1 MLVFYTLSFLTR
13 RSNRRL
19 PFWLRNVSVETHG
32 RLAADPAQRSH
43 RSGRYP
49 QTRRIRDRS
58 RVDKCGH
65 ARSEESPYSS
75 PKLCAIEE
83 IRQLKSRYFEATA
96 TTTRSMSAW
105 AGRGSSPRSLRLGF
119 ALSGPT
125 NRHVASALAHRV
137 TCESMPSTRRGGD
150 RNDEEH
156 PHQRG
161 TARRRSSAQSPGWTA
176 CPTLRAIQRGAI
188 CSQRR
193 SQLCARR
200 RVHGRRWVDHTLD
213 GLLDA
218 AWAKT
223 SAHCVAASNICVEP
237 TSPPWGWCW
246 LAVLPWSPEPPVLG
260 CVSQ

>member
-1 MLVFYTLSFLTR
+1 MLVFYTLSFLTL

-49 QTRRIRDRS
+49 QTRRIRDRL

-119 ALSGPT
+119 ALSGLRKAPAG
-125 NRHVASALAHRV
+125 RHAQPSELFNVALFVASDEAGFVHGAV
-137 TCESMPSTRRGGD
+137 YMAGG
-150 RNDEEH
+150 
-156 PHQRG
+156 
-161 TARRRSSAQSPGWTA
+161 GWT
-176 CPTLRAIQRGAI
+176 T
-188 CSQRR
+188 
-193 SQLCARR
+193 
-200 RVHGRRWVDHTLD
+200 H
-213 GLLDA
+213 
-218 AWAKT
+218 
-223 SAHCVAASNICVEP
+223 
-237 TSPPWGWCW
+237 
-246 LAVLPWSPEPPVLG
+246 
-260 CVSQ
+260 